1 MAQKDIFSY
10 EVDVKEKQIV
20 AARNAALDLGDGKL
34 ALVQSMEGSYG
45 HTVQSIY
52 EAGSSSVYFVHG
64 NPIGNFRYST
74 LIGTNGWFDGFP
86 MSGAC
91 ASLRTI
97 NIDLLSEN
105 EDCDVEVKMNTNL
118 KFEGAIL
125 TQVSFTITSGQLQIS
140 TTGTFTCAKMLRTK

>member
-10 EVDVKEKQIV
+10 DVDVKEKQIV
-20 AARNAALDLGDGKL
+20 AARNAALDLGDGKI
-34 ALVQSMEGSYG
+34 ALVQSMQGSYG
-45 HTVQSIY
+45 HQTNTVY

-64 NPIGNFRYST
+64 NPTGTFTYST
-74 LIGTNGWFDGFP
+74 LVGTNGWFDGFP

-97 NIDLLSEN
+97 NIDLLSDN

-118 KFEGAIL
+118 KFEGAL
-125 TQVSFTITSGQLQIS
+125 LRSVSFSITSGQLQIS
-140 TTGTFTCAKMLRTK
+140 TTGEFICAKMLRTK